1 MISLHNLKE
10 WKNPIILFISLS
22 SAHIGSFVY
31 LAAINVLVYK
41 ITDGS
46 AAAVAG
52 MWMISPIINMM
63 TKLWTGSFIDY
74 RSKKKIVMITYVL
87 RALLIVT
94 MFFATNITYLYLI
107 LIALS
112 VAQSFFVPA
121 SVTYTTMIVP
131 FEKRKKF
138 NTFRSVTSSS
148 AFIIGPAI
156 AGVFIL
162 LTTVEVTLLLTSL
175 FFVIAA
181 LFICFL
187 PDVDKK
193 KMEVPRL
200 TVNRVKEDFTIVFT
214 FLKKE
219 KYVSFVYLGY
229 LFLVIIAYVMDAQEV
244 AFIQTVVGLSETD
257 YSFLLSITGIG
268 SVGGA
273 LVLTIMANRLT
284 IRSMITCGMFMMA
297 IGYVIY
303 SLSSSFTAVM
313 SSFILLG
320 FFNSFLNA
328 GALTFYQNNIPVEM
342 MGRVTSIFQLLQS
355 MLQVGYLSIIILMT
369 HLIPLKNIIITL
381 SLLLFAF
388 TCLYVVVIFRYS
400 FQRYFTEKGEEM
412 SSDE

>member
-10 WKNPIILFISLS
+10 WKNPIILLISLS

-52 MWMISPIINMM
+52 LWVISPIINMM

-121 SVTYTTMIVP
+121 SVTYSTMIVP
-131 FEKRKKF
+131 VEKRKKF

-193 KMEVPRL
+193 LEIPRL
-200 TVNRVKEDFTIVFT
+200 TVNRVKEDFTLVFS

-229 LFLVIIAYVMDAQEV
+229 LFLVIIAYIMDAQEV

-273 LVLTIMANRLT
+273 LVLTMMANRLS
-284 IRSMITCGMFMMA
+284 IRSMIACGMFMMA

-303 SLSSSFTAVM
+303 SLSTSFTAVM

-412 SSDE
+412 SADE

>member
-10 WKNPIILFISLS
+10 WKNPIILLISLS

-52 MWMISPIINMM
+52 LWVISPIINMM

-121 SVTYTTMIVP
+121 SVTYSTMIVP
-131 FEKRKKF
+131 VEKRKKF

-193 KMEVPRL
+193 LEIPRL
-200 TVNRVKEDFTIVFT
+200 TVKRIKEDFTIVFS

-229 LFLVIIAYVMDAQEV
+229 LFLVIISYIMDAQEV

-273 LVLTIMANRLT
+273 LVLTMMANRLS
-284 IRSMITCGMFMMA
+284 IRSMIACGMFMMA

-303 SLSSSFTAVM
+303 SLSTSFTAVM

-412 SSDE
+412 SADE

>member
-10 WKNPIILFISLS
+10 WKNPIILLISLS

-52 MWMISPIINMM
+52 LWVISPIINMM

-121 SVTYTTMIVP
+121 SVTYSTMIVP
-131 FEKRKKF
+131 VEKRKKF

-193 KMEVPRL
+193 LEIPRL
-200 TVNRVKEDFTIVFT
+200 TVNRVKEDFTIVFS

-229 LFLVIIAYVMDAQEV
+229 LFLVIISYIMDAQEV

-273 LVLTIMANRLT
+273 LVLTMMANRLS
-284 IRSMITCGMFMMA
+284 IRSMIACGMFMMA

-303 SLSSSFTAVM
+303 SLSTSFTAVM

-412 SSDE
+412 SADE

>member
-1 MISLHNLKE
+1 MSLHNLKE
-10 WKNPIILFISLS
+10 WKNPIILLISLS

-52 MWMISPIINMM
+52 LWVISPIINMM

-121 SVTYTTMIVP
+121 SVTYSTMIVP
-131 FEKRKKF
+131 VEKRKKF

-193 KMEVPRL
+193 LEIPRL
-200 TVNRVKEDFTIVFT
+200 TVNRVKEDFTIVFS

-229 LFLVIIAYVMDAQEV
+229 LFLVIISYIMDAQEV

-273 LVLTIMANRLT
+273 LVLTMMANRLS
-284 IRSMITCGMFMMA
+284 IRSMIACGMFMMA

-303 SLSSSFTAVM
+303 SLSTSFTAVM

-412 SSDE
+412 SADE

>member
-1 MISLHNLKE
+1 MKE
-10 WKNPIILFISLS
+10 WKNPIILLISLS

-52 MWMISPIINMM
+52 LWVISPIINMM

-121 SVTYTTMIVP
+121 SVTYSTMIVP
-131 FEKRKKF
+131 VEKRKKF

-193 KMEVPRL
+193 LEIPRL
-200 TVNRVKEDFTIVFT
+200 TVNRVKEDFTLVFS

-229 LFLVIIAYVMDAQEV
+229 LFLVIIAYIMDAQEV

-273 LVLTIMANRLT
+273 LVLTMMANRLS
-284 IRSMITCGMFMMA
+284 IRSMIACGMFMMA

-303 SLSSSFTAVM
+303 SLSTSFTAVM

-412 SSDE
+412 SADE